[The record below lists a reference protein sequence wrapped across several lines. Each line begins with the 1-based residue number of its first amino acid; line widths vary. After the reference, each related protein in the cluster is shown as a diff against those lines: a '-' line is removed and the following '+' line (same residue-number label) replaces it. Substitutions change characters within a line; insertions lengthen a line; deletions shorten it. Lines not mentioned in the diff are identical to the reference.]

1 MVYTADDGGFNLKQ
15 FYKIDEK
22 SNDLYYEVFGSWNN
36 SSGIDDK
43 RVTQIISRRRTN
55 LHLKT
60 ITVSYVILNN
70 DSRNHLMDFVDKN
83 EDSISKVNYIS
94 VNAVLSVMNV
104 TRKEIFSNSW
114 GYQDP
119 KTKMLGGMLGD
130 IHSSKAD
137 IGGELFC
144 LK

>member
-1 MVYTADDGGFNLKQ
+1 MDNEGFNLKQ

-22 SNDLYYEVFGSWNN
+22 SNDIYLEVFGSWNN
-36 SSGIDDK
+36 TSGIDDK
-43 RVTQIISRRRTN
+43 RVTKIISRRRTN

-70 DSRNHLMDFVDKN
+70 DSRSHLIDFVDKN

-94 VNAVLSVMNV
+94 VNAVLNVMNV
-104 TRKEIFSNSW
+104 TRKEIFTNSW

-119 KTKMLGGMLGD
+119 KTKMFGGMLGD
-130 IHSSKAD
+130 IHSGKAD
-137 IGGELFC
+137 IGGKMV